1 MIEGVLT
8 VPLIIFSNE
17 SGQVLHM
24 LRSDSPFFQKF
35 GEIYFSTVNPGKVKG
50 WKKHL
55 KMTQHFA
62 VPAGNIRLVIYDNRE
77 FSQTQGNIQ
86 EIDIGTNN
94 YQLVIIPPFLW
105 YSFSAVGNV
114 PAIVANCADM
124 PHDPEEMISINPDTS
139 EIPYR
144 WEKGF

>member
-62 VPAGNIRLVIYDNRE
+62 VPAGNIKLVIYDNRE
-77 FSQTQGNIQ
+77 FSQTQGNIE
-86 EIDIGTNN
+86 EIDIGTYN
-94 YQLVIIPPFLW
+94 YQLVIIPPLVW
-105 YSFSAVGNV
+105 YSFSAVGTV